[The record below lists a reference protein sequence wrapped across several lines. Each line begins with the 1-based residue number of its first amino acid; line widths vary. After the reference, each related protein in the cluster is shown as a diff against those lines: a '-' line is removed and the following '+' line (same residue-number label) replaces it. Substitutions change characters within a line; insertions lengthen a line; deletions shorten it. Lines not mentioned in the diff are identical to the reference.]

1 MEQIAAETWR
11 DASDEV
17 VEAAQHDHALR
28 QRAQAQSPE
37 AVGNAEDSEAVQAE
51 PAVSVAPA
59 LPQQPQQAAP
69 APTDLP
75 PVAPQEF
82 AQALRPAHDGG
93 TAAPTVASSM
103 PPSVASSRRTTLR
116 SRSPV
121 PEAVLRAGLMAH
133 PTTAPAALSP
143 ATPVA
148 PAAPKT
154 PSAPATPRLGRA
166 VERAKEMTADPLE
179 NEKLT

>member
-1 MEQIAAETWR
+1 MRLASTMEQIAAETWR

-121 PEAVLRAGLMAH
+121 LEAVLRAGLMAH
-133 PTTAPAALSP
+133 PTTAPTALSP
-143 ATPVA
+143 AIHPWHLQHRKHLQHLRHLDLVA
-148 PAAPKT
+148 LW
-154 PSAPATPRLGRA
+154 SEQRR
-166 VERAKEMTADPLE
+166 
-179 NEKLT
+179 